1 MQNLKFEWDS
11 ASSNATKHQV
21 TFEEAQTVFLDTDA
35 LLIPDPE
42 HSASEQRL
50 IIMGLSFENRA
61 LVVVHCFRKEK
72 SVIVLSQHEKQEPKN
87 KNHIGRINYENRT

>member
-11 ASSNATKHQV
+11 KKASSNATKHEI

-35 LLIPDPE
+35 LLISDPE
-42 HSASEQRL
+42 HSASEQRF
-50 IIMGLSFENRA
+50 IIMGLSLENRA

-72 SVIVLSQHEKQEPKN
+72 SVIRIISARKAGAKEQKPYWEN
-87 KNHIGRINYENRT
+87 KL